1 MRTELDR
8 WLDAL
13 SQGWVELLMLFGM
26 LVAALTIIGWC
37 YNRGFRPADRGP
49 VLRLPVLIICA
60 GLVVLL
66 QYFRNDLWPAI
77 IIGSTVL
84 LAGFIS
90 RNVHPRGLWLP
101 IVIMSALLGLG
112 LHLSAVLLA
121 AAIALAALFSGRQQ
135 R

>member
-1 MRTELDR
+1 MRTEVDR
-8 WLDAL
+8 WLNAL
-13 SQGWVELLMLFGM
+13 SQGWVELLTLLGM
-26 LVAALTIIGWC
+26 LAVALVIIGWC

-66 QYFRNDLWPAI
+66 HYFRNELWPSI

-84 LAGFIS
+84 LAGFLS
-90 RNVHPRGLWLP
+90 RSVHPRGLWLP

-121 AAIALAALFSGRQQ
+121 AAIAFAALFSARQQ

>member
-1 MRTELDR
+1 MRTEVDR
-8 WLDAL
+8 WLNAF
-13 SQGWVELLMLFGM
+13 SHGWVELLTLLGM
-26 LVAALTIIGWC
+26 LAVALVIIGWC

-66 QYFRNDLWPAI
+66 HYFRNELWPAI

-84 LAGFIS
+84 IAGFLS

-121 AAIALAALFSGRQQ
+121 AAIAFAALFSARQQ